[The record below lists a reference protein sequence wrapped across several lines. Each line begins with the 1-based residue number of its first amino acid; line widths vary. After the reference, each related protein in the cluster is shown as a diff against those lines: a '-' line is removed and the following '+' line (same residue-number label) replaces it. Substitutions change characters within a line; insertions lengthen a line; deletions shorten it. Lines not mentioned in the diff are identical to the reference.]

1 MTFGQSTNPSQL
13 PTRPFKAGVELSV
26 VGMGGIVVMDETP
39 EHAGAAVAKAVE
51 RGVNYFDVAPSYGN
65 AEERLGPALEPFRK
79 KCFLAGKT
87 EQRVAA
93 GAREELKTSLGRLHT
108 DYLDL
113 YQLHALTDVKK
124 DVDAA
129 FAKGGV
135 MEVLVEAK
143 KQGQVRYL
151 GFSAH
156 SVEAA
161 VAAMDRFDFDA
172 VVFPVNF
179 ATFYQGKLGD
189 QIIAKAREKGV
200 ARMALKS
207 LARQK
212 YADRRDPE
220 QKKFPKCW
228 YQPVTDPHEQEL
240 AVRFTLS
247 QDVASLLPPGDE
259 GLFWRAVEIA
269 MTHRSLDEKEMGEVK
284 AMAERA
290 NPVFK
295 FPMA

>member
-1 MTFGQSTNPSQL
+1 MIFGQNSNPSQL
-13 PTRPFKAGVELSV
+13 PKRPFKAGVELSA

-39 EHAGAAVAKAVE
+39 EHAAATVAKAVE

-65 AEERLGPALEPFRK
+65 AEERLGPALQPFRK
-79 KCFLAGKT
+79 NCFLAGKT
-87 EQRVAA
+87 EQRVAE
-93 GAREELKTSLGRLHT
+93 GAREEFKKSLTNLRT

-113 YQLHALTDVKK
+113 YQLHAITDVKK

-129 FAKGGV
+129 FGKGGV
-135 MEVLVEAK
+135 MEVLAEAK
-143 KQGQVRYL
+143 KQGQVRFL

-172 VVFPVNF
+172 IVFPVNF
-179 ATFYQGKLGD
+179 ATFYQGKFGE
-189 QIIAKAREKGV
+189 QIIAKAKEKGV
-200 ARMALKS
+200 ARMALKA

-228 YQPVTDPHEQEL
+228 YQPVTDPHEQQL

-247 QDVASLLPPGDE
+247 QDVTSLLPPGDE
-259 GLFWRAVEIA
+259 GLFWRAVEVG
-269 MTHRSLDEKEMGEVK
+269 MGYRPLAESELAEVQ
-284 AMAERA
+284 AMAQRT
-290 NPVFK
+290 NPLFK
-295 FPMA
+295 FPAA